1 MTSLAFAALIFAA
14 AAGPASAASSA
25 GRDCRGCP
33 EMVKIPAGKL
43 NMGSPD
49 SEPGRDP
56 IEGPQHRVS
65 VRSFAIGR
73 YDVSRG
79 EWARFVAATRRTT
92 IDGCQWSG
100 PSRDHDA
107 NANWRRLGFT
117 QDDTHPVVCVTW
129 HDARDYAAWLSRKTH
144 HHYRLPSEAEWEYAA
159 RGGTATAYWWGTGP
173 SHDFANHGTEE
184 CCGGRIERRDRW
196 RFTSPGN
203 AFPANGFGL
212 HDMAGNVLQYVA
224 DCFMPSYAGAPTDG
238 AARTMT
244 EALKTSGD
252 LADLNGKSSCDYRVV
267 RGGDWGDRAAW
278 VRAASRSFAPP
289 PERGAALANYRS
301 GGVGF
306 RVVRDLP

>member
-1 MTSLAFAALIFAA
+1 MRPSALGLIVAAAL
-14 AAGPASAASSA
+14 GTPASAASHTF
-25 GRDCRGCP
+25 RDCRGCP
-33 EMVKIPAGKL
+33 EMVRLTAGTMM
-43 NMGSPD
+43 MGSPD
-49 SEPGRDP
+49 AEAGRDP
-56 IEGPQHRVS
+56 IEGPQHRVAI
-65 VRSFAIGR
+65 RGFAIGR

-79 EWARFVAATRRTT
+79 EWARFVAATRRITV
-92 IDGCQWSG
+92 DGCQWSG

-107 NANWRRLGFT
+107 TANWRRLGFA

-129 HDARDYAAWLSRKTH
+129 NDAREYAAWLSRRTH
-144 HHYRLPSEAEWEYAA
+144 RHYRLPSEAEWEYAA
-159 RGGTATAYWWGTGP
+159 RDGTATAFWWGNGR
-173 SHDFANHGTEE
+173 SHDFSNHGTEA
-184 CCGGRIERRDRW
+184 CCGGRSEGRDRW
-196 RFTSPGN
+196 QFTSPGS

-238 AARTMT
+238 AARSGA
-244 EALKTSGD
+244 EVLKTKGD

-278 VRAASRSFAPP
+278 VRTASRSFVPP
-289 PERGAALANYRS
+289 PQPGASLATYRS